1 MSLVNKMLRDL
12 DARRASDA
20 ERYALPTAVTPL
32 AARQKVASPWR
43 LRFLLMLMLI
53 VICLVIW
60 WQWQKLPSADR
71 TEHIE
76 SSLVEVASTPMPPPS
91 AATPTH
97 VATVAAIPLT
107 SAPIVPP
114 QQTVSAAIP
123 PAPTEKTVLPRTTEP
138 LSPPLNL
145 SSANHLRADTQAPL
159 KKTPSATGEDDLP
172 ATNANSSISM
182 SPGGRHESLALISP
196 RISKQEHVPSPTE
209 QADALYQQG
218 REANRTGRL
227 EEAITHYQ
235 TALSLSPEHI
245 AARQSLASLL
255 ISAQQWNAVEP
266 VLREGISLPAT
277 RMTSTLTLA
286 RLFVE
291 RNQAA
296 DALDLMQ
303 QQAASGEKNAE
314 YQGFLAALLNRAG
327 RASEAAKR
335 YQLATQLAP
344 TEARWWA
351 GLGIAL
357 ETDGQSAAAHEAYL
371 KARSLPGLPPELAVH
386 VEQRLR

>member
-107 SAPIVPP
+107 STPIAPP
-114 QQTVSAAIP
+114 QQAVSAAIP
-123 PAPTEKTVLPRTTEP
+123 PALTEKTVLPRTTEP

-159 KKTPSATGEDDLP
+159 KKTPFATGENHLP
-172 ATNANSSISM
+172 ATNTNSSTSM

>member
-1 MSLVNKMLRDL
+1 
-12 DARRASDA
+12 
-20 ERYALPTAVTPL
+20 
-32 AARQKVASPWR
+32 
-43 LRFLLMLMLI
+43 
-53 VICLVIW
+53 
-60 WQWQKLPSADR
+60 
-71 TEHIE
+71 
-76 SSLVEVASTPMPPPS
+76 
-91 AATPTH
+91 
-97 VATVAAIPLT
+97 
-107 SAPIVPP
+107 
-114 QQTVSAAIP
+114 
-123 PAPTEKTVLPRTTEP
+123 
-138 LSPPLNL
+138 
-145 SSANHLRADTQAPL
+145 
-159 KKTPSATGEDDLP
+159 
-172 ATNANSSISM
+172 M

-196 RISKQEHVPSPTE
+196 RISKQEHVASPTE

-255 ISAQQWNAVEP
+255 ISAQQWSAVEP
-266 VLREGISLPAT
+266 VLREGISIPAT

-314 YQGFLAALLNRAG
+314 YQGFLATLLNRAG
-327 RASEAAKR
+327 RAREAAKH

-357 ETDGQSAAAHEAYL
+357 ETDGQSATAHEAYL
-371 KARSLPGLPPELAVH
+371 KARNLPGLPPELAVH

>member
-43 LRFLLMLMLI
+43 LRFLLMLILI

-60 WQWQKLPSADR
+60 WQWQKSPSADR
-71 TEHIE
+71 TKHIE
-76 SSLVEVASTPMPPPS
+76 SSLVAVASPPMPPPS
-91 AATPTH
+91 AATPNH

-107 SAPIVPP
+107 SAQIVPP
-114 QQTVSAAIP
+114 QPAVSAAIP
-123 PAPTEKTVLPRTTEP
+123 PAPTKKTVLPSTAEP
-138 LSPPLNL
+138 LESPLNL

-159 KKTPSATGEDDLP
+159 KKTPSATGKDDLP
-172 ATNANSSISM
+172 TTNTNSSTSM
-182 SPGGRHESLALISP
+182 SPGGPHESLALISP
-196 RISKQEHVPSPTE
+196 RISKQEHVASPTE

-218 REANRTGRL
+218 REAQRTGRL
-227 EEAITHYQ
+227 KEAITHYQ

-255 ISAQQWNAVEP
+255 ISAQQWSAVEP
-266 VLREGISLPAT
+266 VLREGISIPAT

-314 YQGFLAALLNRAG
+314 YQGFLATLLNRAG
-327 RASEAAKR
+327 RASEAAKH